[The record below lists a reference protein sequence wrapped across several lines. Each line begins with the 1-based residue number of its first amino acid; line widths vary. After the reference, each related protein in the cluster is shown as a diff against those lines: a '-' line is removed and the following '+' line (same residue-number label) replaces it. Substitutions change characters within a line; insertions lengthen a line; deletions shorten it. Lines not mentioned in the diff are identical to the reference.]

1 MTEFRGG
8 TLQQDFRGDTIERM
22 QHCGTLR
29 DHENNTALLLRE
41 IDQDRR
47 STLKDARYGTTST
60 YMSEH
65 QTGTV
70 FIRVSVPELKVQKCL
85 QFELDESVWEAKQR
99 ILTIF
104 SKDLKDPLN
113 YGIYMPPMNGRAG
126 KFLEEER
133 LLREYPLHG
142 PIGFIEFK
150 YKRRVYKVIHL
161 NPRKLKQLHNKAN
174 FRQFIEHVKNG
185 NLSKINKLTNK
196 GLDPNFHDSSGETP
210 LTYAVCLPKDK
221 CREVIITLVSG
232 GGHLDFRTRH
242 GQTPMHKAIL
252 QGNQVA
258 VQSLLDLGAST
269 NYKDSRGLTP
279 LYYSVLY
286 GKNAACAE
294 LLLHERAVIGT
305 QDEQGWFE
313 IHQACKLGLV
323 QHLEHLMFYGADLNV
338 ANASGNTALHVCAVN
353 NNEQCT
359 RVLLFR
365 GANKH
370 ILNFNNQTAQQVA
383 IIAGN
388 VALAELIK
396 NFDDSQVV
404 PFREMPSFSSRRP
417 RLSMYSSTMSLMSR
431 SRSDP
436 KLNITN
442 TIDDSNITSPPSSMR
457 SLPQHYQMYS
467 DSGSY
472 SASRGSDSPRS
483 MSISS
488 NSSGPGLARMAIT
501 PTYSMQSPQHEM
513 HMRRDFSTRQRRYT
527 YAGNLLGRT
536 IDENFDDQLQQE
548 EQLQFDSRENSVS
561 DLQQRKLSVG
571 NISQEDTEVKFIL
584 GSAVQTDERMIRTS
598 PEIFIFPDSK
608 ELSKWKQNPVLQAS
622 GGSVLLQASE
632 ILGKVNLEPSLLDKT
647 FICIE
652 PFRPSR
658 PGGLQLNLGDYVQV
672 MSVSD
677 TGFWEGMVND
687 KDGWFPAHHVQEVK
701 LRQKAGSFG
710 DLLAEESRENTLLYR
725 NTLATLVRGDNSDYG
740 PRTVVLQRA
749 SEGYGFVLRGAKS
762 QLKPSGELDFRPTAE
777 FPALQYLD
785 SVDPGSVSDR
795 AGLKG
800 GDFILEINGENVVR
814 ASHDRVVHLIRST
827 GDTLAMKVVTVKPA
841 SRSQDWF
848 VHQDKS
854 LTMPNRKKKAPAPPQ
869 RDPRT
874 SLSMSRSEGQAISDE
889 MAAMDKL
896 DEAIQ
901 SQKEAEEKK
910 TASIRSRTAA
920 KRVSCVDMDNIG
932 IDGKLEKS
940 KSRSTPDL
948 LENESKLRKNIIYAT
963 PTVPDKKSSEQKNV
977 YTVQV
982 GNVPSSP
989 TGVQMR
995 PKGPPPPP
1003 PEETNSPKKK
1013 APKPPKSESGD
1024 SSSSE
1029 VVTINTSKQSPYA
1042 SVKVL
1047 TNKVDSPDSPYE
1059 SSFRPG
1065 ASAKLSEEP
1074 SAGSGHKSGH
1084 QRTPSAGAV
1093 LVKESDKQNVSF
1105 AEDKVLD
1112 HAAGFLKKH
1121 PNAKLL
1127 ITAEGKEK
1135 LKKRNSSLYEPE
1147 PDYDSDSG
1155 EEKPN
1160 SPVRI
1165 RDPKKQ
1171 SVTVI
1176 SVGEKSTVA
1185 PPQTKR
1191 YTIHTSI
1198 PSEEKFS
1205 AQPQGF
1211 VIPPRPDGPAPVPP
1225 APGSQSPK
1233 QRKSAAPAPPTQSSQ
1248 VMTVKAEVNVQLL
1261 QRQQDIEESEA
1272 PPLPETPPPDFET
1285 TPSPRQI
1292 PSQEAAAAPPPP
1304 PPPPPPPAPSYDQ
1317 IIKSKSVVKAD
1328 YIAPVTVP
1336 TDAIAAAVAKRQ
1348 ERMQNEGIKM
1358 TEQKPKSSSPANI
1371 KDSNQAAILAAVAK
1385 RREKLEQQSESS
1397 VIDDI
1402 ESRLQKTKKLQAARF
1417 QLAGAKSTK
1426 KETDTKTN
1434 NNANGISQNKLNF
1447 KVQSIVN
1454 KTGPATKEAATKEEF
1469 SFKVKPVNVTG
1480 LSEIKPKFTPKPL
1493 SKQTSVTNSAKVN
1506 TQESLKIKP
1515 TPLEKATPLGVVKS
1529 DSKIN
1534 AENRTLENSEKVNNE
1549 KNVNGQSDYI
1559 ALAEKR
1565 RQEWLQRKQ
1574 KSSESKSS
1582 SPEKEKLQ
1590 TKTIE
1595 IKPVNNKDKSP
1606 PVSAKPKLT
1615 KSGDQA
1621 YTEFQSPQGL
1631 VKVKA
1636 VTNMNGDIDKNGTTA
1651 DLNNIPPPPP
1661 GFRDGGNIE
1670 NTVVQLEIIPPPA
1683 NFSSDSGTDMSQ
1695 QHSPAFSPDTASL
1708 VSSLSTLSSLS
1719 GDGRGNGYDDV
1730 IAPPPPGF
1738 DDGDS
1743 SVIPPPPEF
1752 GNDNGKFKKTGK
1764 TYNDKPVDEW
1774 LCNDVLDWLDSL
1786 SMSQYKPSFQRNC
1799 IDGKKLV
1806 ALSRNNYIDLG
1817 VTQVGHRMNLERS
1830 IKKAAIRQNNV
1841 SDNIVASERL

>member
-70 FIRVSVPELKVQKCL
+70 FIRVSVPELKVQVKCL

-488 NSSGPGLARMAIT
+488 NSSGP
-501 PTYSMQSPQHEM
+501 
-513 HMRRDFSTRQRRYT
+513 
-527 YAGNLLGRT
+527 
-536 IDENFDDQLQQE
+536 
-548 EQLQFDSRENSVS
+548 
-561 DLQQRKLSVG
+561 
-571 NISQEDTEVKFIL
+571 
-584 GSAVQTDERMIRTS
+584 
-598 PEIFIFPDSK
+598 
-608 ELSKWKQNPVLQAS
+608 
-622 GGSVLLQASE
+622 
-632 ILGKVNLEPSLLDKT
+632 
-647 FICIE
+647 
-652 PFRPSR
+652 
-658 PGGLQLNLGDYVQV
+658 V

>member
-1 MTEFRGG
+1 
-8 TLQQDFRGDTIERM
+8 
-22 QHCGTLR
+22 
-29 DHENNTALLLRE
+29 
-41 IDQDRR
+41 
-47 STLKDARYGTTST
+47 
-60 YMSEH
+60 MS
-65 QTGTV
+65 Q
-70 FIRVSVPELKVQKCL
+70 
-85 QFELDESVWEAKQR
+85 
-99 ILTIF
+99 
-104 SKDLKDPLN
+104 
-113 YGIYMPPMNGRAG
+113 
-126 KFLEEER
+126 
-133 LLREYPLHG
+133 
-142 PIGFIEFK
+142 
-150 YKRRVYKVIHL
+150 
-161 NPRKLKQLHNKAN
+161 
-174 FRQFIEHVKNG
+174 
-185 NLSKINKLTNK
+185 
-196 GLDPNFHDSSGETP
+196 
-210 LTYAVCLPKDK
+210 
-221 CREVIITLVSG
+221 
-232 GGHLDFRTRH
+232 
-242 GQTPMHKAIL
+242 KAIKKR
-252 QGNQVA
+252 
-258 VQSLLDLGAST
+258 T
-269 NYKDSRGLTP
+269 KDSFKKSVRIPVEP
-279 LYYSVLY
+279 LD
-286 GKNAACAE
+286 GK
-294 LLLHERAVIGT
+294 
-305 QDEQGWFE
+305 
-313 IHQACKLGLV
+313 
-323 QHLEHLMFYGADLNV
+323 
-338 ANASGNTALHVCAVN
+338 
-353 NNEQCT
+353 
-359 RVLLFR
+359 
-365 GANKH
+365 
-370 ILNFNNQTAQQVA
+370 
-383 IIAGN
+383 
-388 VALAELIK
+388 
-396 NFDDSQVV
+396 
-404 PFREMPSFSSRRP
+404 SRRP
-417 RLSMYSSTMSLMSR
+417 PGPLPQKSFPLNKFIALPNGLRPKSGQNIVDESPRRNIPIKAVAVPPGTSLNDSRASVYVIGRPQATTDVTSEAYVTSNSPDHVLHNITLPSQHIIVDRSVRVSRSDIPDATSTPRVPRRTEPRGYYSAQNSPRSSTPYGSINSNDSFASCDSRKRRYQKRSQSAPAENRSRLRDTDYVIKKWSEYDQIPGLIHKVPQDRDLDSVSIISENWSSAKVGIYPNGVVRTIYRSNSVNSGHSVNSFNTSSIGSSRSISELEFTDVCKVNPTFHDNNIEANNVSVQNWDFVRNDTHGNQITSVNSQNYNDIKWEDIPGLNFRKTVKTEPQIESVHKLSRSLSDYNLDNLNMEERTRRMSQSSIATSVGTSVGKSFTVNGIPQSGIVIRTPGKEKVFVNDFHAGVPGTSGGQEFYTVGRKSGTLMQSKLKFSSMPTLLDSKGDKKLMKLLKKQEKEERKRKEKEEKKRAKEEKKRLKMEKKLKTKTLPRNFQYQNGNILSPAMDNVYRRPMLSLSAVPIDIEDGQESSTGSSHTPAPNMAPPPLPEPSQRTMSL
-431 SRSDP
+431 
-436 KLNITN
+436 
-442 TIDDSNITSPPSSMR
+442 
-457 SLPQHYQMYS
+457 YA
-467 DSGSY
+467 
-472 SASRGSDSPRS
+472 SAP
-483 MSISS
+483 
-488 NSSGPGLARMAIT
+488 
-501 PTYSMQSPQHEM
+501 
-513 HMRRDFSTRQRRYT
+513 
-527 YAGNLLGRT
+527 
-536 IDENFDDQLQQE
+536 
-548 EQLQFDSRENSVS
+548 
-561 DLQQRKLSVG
+561 
-571 NISQEDTEVKFIL
+571 
-584 GSAVQTDERMIRTS
+584 
-598 PEIFIFPDSK
+598 
-608 ELSKWKQNPVLQAS
+608 
-622 GGSVLLQASE
+622 
-632 ILGKVNLEPSLLDKT
+632 
-647 FICIE
+647 
-652 PFRPSR
+652 
-658 PGGLQLNLGDYVQV
+658 
-672 MSVSD
+672 
-677 TGFWEGMVND
+677 
-687 KDGWFPAHHVQEVK
+687 
-701 LRQKAGSFG
+701 
-710 DLLAEESRENTLLYR
+710 DLLRIEQVYG
-725 NTLATLVRGDNSDYG
+725 ATLRGNNKDNHYRPPIPTSSDYG